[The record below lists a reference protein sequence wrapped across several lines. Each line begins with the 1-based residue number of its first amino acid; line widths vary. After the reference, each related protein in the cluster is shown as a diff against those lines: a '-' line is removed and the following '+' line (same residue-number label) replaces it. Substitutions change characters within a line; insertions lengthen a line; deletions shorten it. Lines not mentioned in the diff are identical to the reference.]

1 MANSKNTIQ
10 NIPLL
15 GSLNLNTLK
24 TDVKQ
29 FEGYNEKNSTVFGG
43 ELGPIWQK
51 KDTNSTSYSADYDVL
66 LFNNKGKNIRLGA
79 DMSNG
84 HIESVVVYSNYDH
97 SESISYK
104 IFKSINLNEYLGI
117 PNVEWAAA
125 GINGDDF
132 YVFYKSTNA
141 RVIYKKKNGVDV
153 GQITLTHNF
162 LKDTIQYF
170 SSKVG
175 DSFHDIICLSNTSD
189 NKATFIIDPHSNNP
203 TIIYGTDAW
212 EPSSSN
218 SAFIA
223 NFGLNNESVEIY
235 QDAPIDLT
243 TTTNKYHK
251 FTYNFNNNTSSFG
264 NGVDNTVYIINPY
277 GGCVRTL
284 SIQYSTSALGQKS
297 TIDVNPFTVTM
308 YVPYF
313 TDSDET
319 FIKGEALIFPNKF
332 ARVITGHNG
341 LYKVPG
347 VRSNRGHDIDFY
359 TVNNQLATINF
370 GGIPITSMLSYDN
383 NRLSISSSYIDTNA
397 TGAYSTTITYKNS
410 DGEFIMAGFNNNKIG
425 DFSSTDNFI
434 NKFDDPSEYLKSLVI
449 DKSFILL
456 LGTNATTKIF
466 DINNLSFIENAYAI
480 GYIFSEVPINTDV
493 SDTDL
498 DNYPLMGAVYGGGFN
513 AGFEING
520 AKFTGYLP
528 NPSLMTGFRHKFEG
542 WSNTPPEYIQ
552 TYCTIS
558 STVQSAEY
566 NGSDNKYEGTYYPI
580 QSSNNIILPY
590 NLSSEVISGYTN
602 NDMIFS
608 SGTAYPLIYYN
619 NTQKIYSYFLLSAME
634 NVKHTFSLQ
643 GQRYAVDDDNIFAIS
658 FDSGIISNVV
668 SVVYK
673 KNLEYIGTLPTR
685 SIFYS
690 KLNKTFYQFTGDNI
704 ISKMMEASYINEI
717 FYIGQNPSTLSL
729 WICTDRGIYIISD
742 TDMYKLDFI
751 TDQVFFQEDEVIVVV
766 EENGA
771 LIPYRISLHSK
782 ETFEET
788 PIKLKTAFYGLGN
801 EQKAGYDCWYIRL
814 HSNTRKAGKLKMKIN
829 TITDSSFQT
838 EEQVKDITSAM
849 YDDNDTV
856 YIKFQPK
863 YQSAVATQLELE
875 SDIPIYQISLGV
887 NQIDTVA
894 QQAAFNF

>member
-51 KDTNSTSYSADYDVL
+51 KDTNLTSYSADTNVL
-66 LFNNKGKNIRLGA
+66 LFNNKGKNIRLSA

-84 HIESVVVYSNYDH
+84 HIESVVVYSNYTH
-97 SESISYK
+97 PEGITYK

-132 YVFYKSTNA
+132 YVFYKLTDA
-141 RVIYKKKNGVDV
+141 KIIYKKKNGEDV
-153 GQITLTHNF
+153 GQITLTHD
-162 LKDTIQYF
+162 LSKDAIQYF
-170 SSKVG
+170 SSKIA
-175 DSFHDIICLSNTSD
+175 DSFHDIICLSNAID
-189 NKATFIIDPHSNNP
+189 PLKVTFIIDPHSNNP
-203 TIIYGTDAW
+203 TIIYGTDSW
-212 EPSSSN
+212 VPNSSN

-223 NFGLNNESVEIY
+223 NFGVNNGSVEIY

-243 TTTNKYHK
+243 AINNTYHK
-251 FTYNFNNNTSSFG
+251 FTYNFTDNTSSFG
-264 NGVDNTVYIINPY
+264 NGVYNTAYIIEPSR
-277 GGCVRTL
+277 GVRTQ
-284 SIQYSTSALGQKS
+284 SIKYSTSALGQKS

-313 TDSDET
+313 TNDSSET
-319 FIKGEALIFPNKF
+319 FIKGEALIFPEKYN
-332 ARVITGHNG
+332 RVVTGHNG

-347 VRSNRGHDIDFY
+347 VRSNRRNDVDFY

-383 NRLSISSSYIDTNA
+383 NRLSISSHFVTD
-397 TGAYSTTITYKNS
+397 GDSTSDSTAITYKNS
-410 DGEFIMAGFNNNKIG
+410 DNEFIMAGYTKV
-425 DFSSTDNFI
+425 DNFI
-434 NKFDDPSEYLKSLVI
+434 NKFDNPSEYLKSLII
-449 DKSFILL
+449 DKSYILL
-456 LGTNATTKIF
+456 LNSNTDVIRFSTKIF
-466 DINNLSFIENAYAI
+466 DINNLSFIEHANAI
-480 GYIFSEVPINTDV
+480 GYIFSAVPIIDSYIPSTNF
-493 SDTDL
+493 

-528 NPSLMTGFRHKFEG
+528 NPSLMTGFRKPADR
-542 WSNTPPEYIQ
+542 WSTTIPDYIQ
-552 TYCTIS
+552 TYCTVS

-566 NGSDNKYEGTYYPI
+566 NGEDNKYEGTYYPI

-751 TDQVFFQEDEVIVVV
+751 TDQVFFQEDEVILIT
-766 EENGA
+766 EEGGA
-771 LIPYRISLHSK
+771 LIPYRISLYSK
-782 ETFEET
+782 DTFEET
-788 PIKLKTAFYGLGN
+788 TIKLKTAFYGLGN
-801 EQKAGYDCWYIRL
+801 EQKAGYDCWYVRL

-838 EEQVKDITSAM
+838 EEQVKDIVPAM

-856 YIKFQPK
+856 YIKFQPN

-887 NQIDTVA
+887 NQLDTVA